1 MAKLECSRCSAVC
14 FQHSAIQAANRSP
27 KGMNDKIGLWI
38 VSWTILEADL
48 LHCDGGVAEDAV
60 GPDPGETLQA
70 GHDARL
76 NPSRRTICDPG
87 MQRAK
92 SALELPI
99 GTGRSSIG
107 FLTRCR
113 DVFPNSYG
121 CDFLKAEMVSRGS
134 IVVAKNR
141 HSISRVLLCPPVA
154 EIKLLRMNTL
164 LCILLAFMVPVAA
177 AQILFQA
184 GTGEEEIKGKPKQV
198 RLERQEFRDEKG
210 DAIAAKTQL
219 VEVTDYR
226 TDGKVLEHRA
236 YRPDGTVSIRE
247 VFEYDD
253 QGRRTKISSYDE
265 KNSPV
270 HTQSFH
276 WIEAGVEEETESASD
291 GKQRERTIRR
301 FDEHG
306 RMMELK
312 SVDSD
317 KAAVQMTLRYDD
329 LGRPVEG
336 QVTFKSENGL
346 ILGRRICGFCGGATV
361 G

>member
-1 MAKLECSRCSAVC
+1 MPISRRSYARLCAIDEKFLFVAPIRLAKHDGEYSWDYRAKLDEE
-14 FQHSAIQAANRSP
+14 INRVLA
-27 KGMNDKIGLWI
+27 G
-38 VSWTILEADL
+38 IL
-48 LHCDGGVAEDAV
+48 DGRPAHHGSV
-60 GPDPGETLQA
+60 
-70 GHDARL
+70 
-76 NPSRRTICDPG
+76 
-87 MQRAK
+87 
-92 SALELPI
+92 
-99 GTGRSSIG
+99 G
-107 FLTRCR
+107 FLARCH

-121 CDFLKAEMVSRGS
+121 RDFLKAEMVSRGS

-164 LCILLAFMVPVAA
+164 LCISLAFMVPVAA

-198 RLERQEFRDEKG
+198 RLERQEIRDEKG
-210 DAIAAKTQL
+210 DAIAAKPQL
-219 VEVTDYR
+219 VEVTEYR

-236 YRPDGTVSIRE
+236 YRTDGTVSTRE

-306 RMMELK
+306 RMM
-312 SVDSD
+312 
-317 KAAVQMTLRYDD
+317 
-329 LGRPVEG
+329 
-336 QVTFKSENGL
+336 
-346 ILGRRICGFCGGATV
+346 
-361 G
+361 